1 MGSSCSKK
9 DENVEPAKR
18 NNKGPKTLESGLGRS
33 GRVESDGTNNEMN
46 KSAQSV

>member
-1 MGSSCSKK
+1 MGGSCSKK

-18 NNKGPKTLESGLGRS
+18 NKGPKTLESGLGRS